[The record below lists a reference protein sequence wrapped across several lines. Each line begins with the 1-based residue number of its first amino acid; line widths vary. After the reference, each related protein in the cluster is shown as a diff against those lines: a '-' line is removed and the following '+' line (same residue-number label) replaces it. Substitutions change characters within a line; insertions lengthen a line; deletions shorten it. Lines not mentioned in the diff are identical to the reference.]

1 MSQRRWL
8 VFAVTDCVQN
18 AVHGSA
24 SYEAAACELEF
35 IFPSSG
41 AARHNTACFTE
52 STCAVIKPH
61 AIRDGRLSLYQP
73 LNNFS
78 ALYLLLLLL
87 EITSLTHNKLNCKDT
102 VTNSLKLIP
111 RLHNTTGC
119 QASLT
124 IGWMFVYTIQPVV
137 RPVVQPGLT
146 TMLNEQPLFV
156 QPVFK
161 PGCTTSL
168 TTGCIV

>member
-1 MSQRRWL
+1 M
-8 VFAVTDCVQN
+8 FAVTDCVQN

-119 QASLT
+119 QSGCNAGLT
-124 IGWMFVYTIQPVV
+124 TGCIQRYSRFVKPVVKRVECFVYTIQPVIK
-137 RPVVQPGLT
+137 PV
-146 TMLNEQPLFV
+146 
-156 QPVFK
+156 
-161 PGCTTSL
+161 
-168 TTGCIV
+168 